1 MLIREWRYE
10 DILKI
15 SEMERDIFSDEAW
28 SYKTLASVFEMPTF
42 FGVLCE
48 DEGEIAGY
56 GGVTVAA
63 DSADIGNVAVAENY
77 RNGGIGT
84 NLLKKLCAVAKEKG
98 AEKVFL
104 EVRVSNSAAMGLY
117 LKNGFAGAYARTR
130 YYPDGEDCLVMVK
143 NL

>member
-1 MLIREWRYE
+1 MLIREWKYE

-15 SEMERDIFSDEAW
+15 SELEKDVFCGEAW
-28 SYKTLASVFEMPTF
+28 NYKTLATAFETPAF

-48 DEGEIAGY
+48 DGGELVGY

-63 DSADIGNVAVAENY
+63 DSADVGNIAVAENY

-84 NLLKKLCAVAKEKG
+84 ALLQKLCEIAKDKG
-98 AEKVFL
+98 AEKLFL
-104 EVRVSNSAAMGLY
+104 EVRVSNSTALGLY
-117 LKNGFAGAYARTR
+117 LKNGFRGAYARTR